1 MIVGVFMDKETF
13 VKDNL
18 AKKIAGEIVLSNDA
32 GKTIQKWRNIFKVP
46 QRRLADEMHVMPS
59 VVSDYESGR
68 RKSPGIKVIKKIVE
82 NLINIDEKAGGNV
95 LKYFS
100 SFPSETILSS
110 AVIDLKELSKP
121 VSIKEFCKTIQ
132 AQVLVREDLSDSN
145 VYGYTIIDSL
155 KAILELPPV
164 ELVKLYGLTS
174 ERVLIFTN
182 VKRGRSPMV
191 ALKVSNLKPGLV
203 VFHGIE
209 NVDDVAKRIGEV
221 ESIPVA
227 VCKTL
232 SIDEMIKELQRKFE

>member
-1 MIVGVFMDKETF
+1 MDKETF
-13 VKDNL
+13 VKENL

-68 RKSPGIKVIKKIVE
+68 RKSPGIKIIKRIVE
-82 NLINIDEKAGGNV
+82 NLINIDEKTGENV

-100 SFPSETILSS
+100 SFPSETILSN
-110 AVIDLKELSKP
+110 AVIDLKEFSKP
-121 VSIKEFCKTIQ
+121 VSVNDFCKTAQ
-132 AQVLVREDLSDSN
+132 AALLVRGDLGDN
-145 VYGYTIIDSL
+145 NIYGYTIIDSL
-155 KAILELPPV
+155 KAIIELPPV

-174 ERVLIFTN
+174 ERSLIFTN

-209 NVDDVAKRIGEV
+209 SVDEVAKRIGEV
-221 ESIPVA
+221 ENIPIA
-227 VCKTL
+227 VCKSL
-232 SIDEMIKELQRKFE
+232 SIDELIKELKKKFE

>member
-1 MIVGVFMDKETF
+1 MDKETF
-13 VKDNL
+13 VKENL
-18 AKKIAGEIVLSNDA
+18 AKKIAGEIVLSSDA

-68 RKSPGIKVIKKIVE
+68 RKSPGIKIIKRIVE
-82 NLINIDEKAGGNV
+82 NLINIDEKTGENV

-100 SFPSETILSS
+100 SFPSETILSN
-110 AVIDLKELSKP
+110 AVIDLKEFSKP
-121 VSIKEFCKTIQ
+121 VSVNDFCKTAQ
-132 AQVLVREDLSDSN
+132 AALLVRGDLGDN
-145 VYGYTIIDSL
+145 NIYGYTIIDSL
-155 KAILELPPV
+155 KAIIELPPV

-174 ERVLIFTN
+174 ERSLIFTN

-209 NVDDVAKRIGEV
+209 SVDEVAKRIGEV
-221 ESIPVA
+221 ENIPIA
-227 VCKTL
+227 VCKSL
-232 SIDEMIKELQRKFE
+232 SIDELIKELKKKFE

>member
-1 MIVGVFMDKETF
+1 MNKETF
-13 VKDNL
+13 VKENL
-18 AKKIAGEIVLSNDA
+18 AKKIAGEIVLSSDA

-46 QRRLADEMHVMPS
+46 QRRLADEMHIMPS

-68 RKSPGIKVIKKIVE
+68 RKSPGIKVIKRIVE
-82 NLINIDEKAGGNV
+82 NLINIDEKTGENV

-100 SFPSETILSS
+100 SFPSETILSN

-121 VSIKEFCKTIQ
+121 VSVNDFCKTVQ
-132 AQVLVREDLSDSN
+132 ASVLVRGDLGESN

-155 KAILELPPV
+155 KAIIELPPV

-174 ERVLIFTN
+174 ERALIFTN

-203 VFHGIE
+203 VFHGIDA
-209 NVDDVAKRIGEV
+209 VDDVAKRIGEI
-221 ESIPVA
+221 ESIPIA
-227 VCKTL
+227 VCKGL
-232 SIDEMIKELQRKFE
+232 SIEDMIKELHKKFV

>member
-1 MIVGVFMDKETF
+1 MDKESLVRET
-13 VKDNL
+13 L

-68 RKSPGIKVIKKIVE
+68 RKSPGIKVIKRIVE
-82 NLINIDEKAGGNV
+82 TLITIDEKTGGNV

-100 SFPSETILSS
+100 SFPSETMLSN
-110 AVIDLKELSKP
+110 AVVDLKEFSKP
-121 VSIKEFCKTIQ
+121 INIKEFSKTIQ
-132 AQVLVREDLSDSN
+132 AQIMVREDLVDN
-145 VYGYTIIDSL
+145 NIYGYTIIDSL
-155 KAILELPPV
+155 KAIIDLPPL

-174 ERVLIFTN
+174 ERVLLFTN

-203 VFHGIE
+203 VFHGIDA
-209 NVDDVAKRIGEV
+209 VDDIARRIGEI
-221 ESIPVA
+221 EGIPIA
-227 VCKTL
+227 VCKSL
-232 SIDEMIKELQRKFE
+232 SLDDIIKELHRKFE

>member
-1 MIVGVFMDKETF
+1 MLIVDKETF
-13 VKDNL
+13 VKENL
-18 AKKIAGEIVLSNDA
+18 AKKIAGEIVLSSDA

-68 RKSPGIKVIKKIVE
+68 RKSPGIKVIKRVVE
-82 NLINIDEKAGGNV
+82 NLINIDEKTGENV

-100 SFPSETILSS
+100 SFPSETILSN

-121 VSIKEFCKTIQ
+121 VSVNDFCKTTQ
-132 AQVLVREDLSDSN
+132 SSLLVRGDLGDN
-145 VYGYTIIDSL
+145 NIYGYTIIDSL
-155 KAILELPPV
+155 KAIIELPPV

-209 NVDDVAKRIGEV
+209 AVDDVAKRIGEV
-221 ESIPVA
+221 ESVPIA
-227 VCKTL
+227 VCKSL
-232 SIDEMIKELQRKFE
+232 SIDEMIKSLHKKFE

>member
-1 MIVGVFMDKETF
+1 MDKESF

-59 VVSDYESGR
+59 VISDYESGR

-82 NLINIDEKAGGNV
+82 GLINIDEKSGGNV

-100 SFPSETILSS
+100 SFPSETILSN

-121 VSIKEFCKTIQ
+121 VTIREFCRAVQ
-132 AQVLVREDLSDSN
+132 APIFVREDLSN
-145 VYGYTIIDSL
+145 NNIYGYTIIDSL
-155 KAILELPPV
+155 KAIIELPPV

-182 VKRGRSPMV
+182 IKRGRSPMI

-203 VFHGIE
+203 VLHGIE
-209 NVDDVAKRIGEV
+209 SVDEVARRIGEV
-221 ESIPVA
+221 ESIPIA
-227 VCKTL
+227 ICRNL
-232 SIDEMIKELQRKFE
+232 SIEDMIKELHKEFE